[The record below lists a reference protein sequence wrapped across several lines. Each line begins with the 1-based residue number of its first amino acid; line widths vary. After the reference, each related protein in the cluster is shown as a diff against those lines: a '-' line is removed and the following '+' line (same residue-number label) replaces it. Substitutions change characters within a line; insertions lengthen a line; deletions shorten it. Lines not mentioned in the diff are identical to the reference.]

1 MIKTECVL
9 LECALLEC
17 DQNRMCSFWIVAF
30 FCNVFFLERALWNV
44 LFLQWDLNRLC
55 FKWNVIKT
63 ECALFGMGSKW
74 NLLFLDWLVAYFIIY
89 FQIWPV
95 SIVNRDKGLDDF
107 IVAAPR
113 FITLSARD
121 RKTSILRAPINTL
134 LYKKAQICANAYSI
148 IKMGYVILFYL
159 SRRRWNTSR
168 KLWYFFSESKTFKL
182 IISHF
187 CLWLLFSGNF
197 VGILTDWITPNR
209 DNQMPPEFFK
219 KSDALC

>member
-1 MIKTECVL
+1 MPF
-9 LECALLEC
+9 
-17 DQNRMCSFWIVAF
+17 RP
-30 FCNVFFLERALWNV
+30 LWNV
-44 LFLQWDLNRLC
+44 LFLQWDLDGLC
-55 FKWNVIKT
+55 SKLSVIKMECT
-63 ECALFGMGSKW
+63 LECSLIGMGSKLPFLGCALFG
-74 NLLFLDWLVAYFIIY
+74 LIAYSIFY

-134 LYKKAQICANAYSI
+134 LYKKAQICAHAYSI

-159 SRRRWNTSR
+159 SRRRWNSSR
-168 KLWYFFSESKTFKL
+168 KLWYFFPKSKTFKL
-182 IISHF
+182 IMYLIWNFLIWIHFISLSHF

-197 VGILTDWITPNR
+197 VWILSDWITPI
-209 DNQMPPEFFK
+209 E
-219 KSDALC
+219 